1 MYLNEF
7 SNEQK
12 NLFLDVAII
21 AIKANGIIDDN
32 EIIELKKYCREMEIE
47 YREKERNN
55 DINYLLERLKEI
67 SNESVLRRIT
77 IEIISLMYADNDLAD
92 SELSIMDNMKDKFGF
107 STHLMSELMFVSKH
121 RLLSRSLI
129 AGITAIY

>member
-1 MYLNEF
+1 MCLNEM

-12 NLFLDVAII
+12 KIFIDVAII

-47 YREKERNN
+47 YREIEQND
-55 DINYLLERLKEI
+55 DINYLLGRLKEI

-92 SELSIMDNMKDKFGF
+92 SELSIINNMKEKFGF

-129 AGITAIY
+129 AGITSIY